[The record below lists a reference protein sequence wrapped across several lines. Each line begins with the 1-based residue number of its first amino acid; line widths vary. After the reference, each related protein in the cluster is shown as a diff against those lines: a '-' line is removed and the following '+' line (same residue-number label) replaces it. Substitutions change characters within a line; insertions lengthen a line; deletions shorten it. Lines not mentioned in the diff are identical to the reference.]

1 MSETKALPTF
11 IILGAMKSATSS
23 LHFYL
28 NQHPDISMSMPK
40 ELNFFISKAD
50 NLENAEIADKNFE
63 RGVDWY
69 QSHFDA
75 RCKARG
81 ESSPAYMDP
90 QHHGV
95 ASRMAKVVPDALLL
109 VLTRDPFDRA
119 ASEFRHRV
127 AAGVESRPMEVAL
140 LDPASSYVQ
149 LSRYHS
155 CLEPFFAVFPRGAVI
170 RYRQEDLDSRT
181 HEVLTSIVRRLG
193 VDHSY
198 QFKNLDKRIN
208 TAAGRGLL
216 NRILLAS
223 KGTKIRRFLAWL
235 IPTKWKYALDARS
248 RRSTKT
254 TSPETSSTAHSTL
267 REQFLRL
274 IDDDARALS
283 ADIESGAVIEG
294 LPTHLGDC

>member
-1 MSETKALPTF
+1 MSQTKLLPTF
-11 IILGAMKSATSS
+11 IIVGAMKCATSS

-28 NQHPDISMSMPK
+28 NQHPEISMSMPK
-40 ELNFFISKAD
+40 ELNFFISNSD
-50 NLENAEIADKNFE
+50 NLEDGEVAEKNFE

-119 ASEFRHRV
+119 VSEFHHRV
-127 AAGVESRPMEVAL
+127 ATGKESRPMEVAL
-140 LDPASSYVQ
+140 LDSKSTYVQ

-170 RYRQEDLDSRT
+170 RFLQEDLDSRT
-181 HEVLTSIVRRLG
+181 HEVLTSIVSRLG

-216 NRILLAS
+216 NRLLFAGEGTKARKLLA
-223 KGTKIRRFLAWL
+223 RV

-248 RRSTKT
+248 RQSTRT
-254 TSPETSSTAHSTL
+254 ASPEIAITAPSTL

-274 IDDDARALS
+274 IEDDARALS
-283 ADIESGAVIEG
+283 ADIESGRLIEG
-294 LPTHLGDC
+294 LPVGHTF